1 MAGLSELFLEP
12 VLEVNLHCH
21 LSLSVSNKQKTI
33 LSENIISLQD
43 SPYIKA
49 GIQFAPHRSP
59 KEMLPANRSSEVMAI
74 VGEDQHCLRVDV
86 TLEQLEEIMIAKA
99 IDYFYQDTEATVYK
113 MIWKTKH
120 SSALIQFEKAS
131 ISTQK
136 CFGGPRKRN
145 LLHGQEEELISE
157 KCMISRFFDLWHA
170 HVPVQLISAFKDWLQ
185 KKREVSS
192 TAAMPEILNHVT

>member
-21 LSLSVSNKQKTI
+21 VSLSLSNKQKTL

-86 TLEQLEEIMIAKA
+86 TLEQLEEIMIANK
-99 IDYFYQDTEATVYK
+99 
-113 MIWKTKH
+113 
-120 SSALIQFEKAS
+120 
-131 ISTQK
+131 IS
-136 CFGGPRKRN
+136 
-145 LLHGQEEELISE
+145 LLS
-157 KCMISRFFDLWHA
+157 
-170 HVPVQLISAFKDWLQ
+170 
-185 KKREVSS
+185 VSS
-192 TAAMPEILNHVT
+192 WACLCSIISLV

>member
-59 KEMLPANRSSEVMAI
+59 KEMLPANRSSEVVAI

-86 TLEQLEEIMIAKA
+86 TLEQLEEIMIPKA
-99 IDYFYQDTEATVYK
+99 IDYFYQNTEAT
-113 MIWKTKH
+113 I
-120 SSALIQFEKAS
+120 
-131 ISTQK
+131 
-136 CFGGPRKRN
+136 
-145 LLHGQEEELISE
+145 
-157 KCMISRFFDLWHA
+157 
-170 HVPVQLISAFKDWLQ
+170 
-185 KKREVSS
+185 
-192 TAAMPEILNHVT
+192 

>member
-157 KCMISRFFDLWHA
+157 KCMISLLFDLWRA
-170 HVPVQLISAFKDWLQ
+170 HVPVQLISAFKDWVQ
-185 KKREVSS
+185 KKRKVSS
-192 TAAMPEILNHVT
+192 TAAIPEILNHVT